1 MIDDNF
7 RLTSGKI
14 VLRRG
19 GVEQLLKEI
28 DQRL

>member
-1 MIDDNF
+1 MDDNF